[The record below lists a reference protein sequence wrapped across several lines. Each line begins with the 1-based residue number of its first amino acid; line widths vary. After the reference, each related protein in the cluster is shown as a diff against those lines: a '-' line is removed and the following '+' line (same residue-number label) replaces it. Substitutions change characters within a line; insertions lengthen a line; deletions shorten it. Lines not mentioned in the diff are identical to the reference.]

1 MDVLVKTVLK
11 VGKYLSKF
19 SLTFLDST
27 YLYYTGM
34 YPDVWNNL
42 QVLMNFTYE
51 VNKPPDRTW
60 GTLKDGK
67 WNGMIRQLVED
78 EIDIAP
84 VEFTITEIRSQA
96 VDFLV

>member
-1 MDVLVKTVLK
+1 
-11 VGKYLSKF
+11 
-19 SLTFLDST
+19 
-27 YLYYTGM
+27 
-34 YPDVWNNL
+34 
-42 QVLMNFTYE
+42 MNFTYE

-60 GTLKDGK
+60 GTLKNGK